1 MVGGVKQRSLAA
13 GIVILR
19 QFHDAAYGYR
29 VLSLVD
35 HKGFDLPKGQVE
47 SFETTLAA
55 ALRETEEESGISDI
69 DFRWGLVT
77 TRCNNV
83 TLYIAETSEDPI
95 IRPNPDTGQFE
106 HTAAFWLE
114 LDVAEQRMREYLR
127 PSITWAKRVIGEQ
140 YVCL

>member
-1 MVGGVKQRSLAA
+1 MVDGTKQRFLAA
-13 GIVILR
+13 GIVVLR
-19 QFHDAAYGYR
+19 RFHDATYGYR
-29 VLSLVD
+29 VLSLLD
-35 HKGFDLPKGQVE
+35 QKGLDLPKGQLEPFE
-47 SFETTLAA
+47 STLAA

-114 LDVAEQRMREYLR
+114 LDDAEARMREYLR
-127 PSITWAKRVIGEQ
+127 PAITWAKHVIGE
-140 YVCL
+140 